1 VGDLPG
7 NLENAMPVPND
18 WPPFPLFEM
27 TEDGQSRLCSM
38 QEAGV
43 LLNSMWSKVE
53 IGRFAVEADRRVRP
67 ITDAEQRQMSV
78 IADRVD
84 SEK

>member
-1 VGDLPG
+1 
-7 NLENAMPVPND
+7 
-18 WPPFPLFEM
+18 
-27 TEDGQSRLCSM
+27 
-38 QEAGV
+38 
-43 LLNSMWSKVE
+43 MWSKVE